1 MEYDCLVIDDEK
13 MLADSTVEYFNLSGV
28 KAAAVYDALSCQKF
42 LKENTARL
50 LLLDINLGDDSG
62 FKLCKELRKEMQI
75 PILFISARTS
85 DDDKLV
91 AFHIGGDDYVE
102 KAYSLSVLL
111 AKVKVM
117 LKRFGQG
124 TGVKYSDSWLTVDFD
139 SRQVLAGGNP
149 AKLTAQEFKLLSYL
163 IKNENRV
170 IPKRELFE
178 KVWEDKFTGDGT
190 LNVHIRK
197 IREAVERDPG
207 KPEYIVT
214 VWGDGYK
221 FSGGR

>member
-91 AFHIGGDDYVE
+91 AFHIE
-102 KAYSLSVLL
+102 
-111 AKVKVM
+111 
-117 LKRFGQG
+117 
-124 TGVKYSDSWLTVDFD
+124 
-139 SRQVLAGGNP
+139 
-149 AKLTAQEFKLLSYL
+149 
-163 IKNENRV
+163 I
-170 IPKRELFE
+170 
-178 KVWEDKFTGDGT
+178 
-190 LNVHIRK
+190 
-197 IREAVERDPG
+197 
-207 KPEYIVT
+207 
-214 VWGDGYK
+214 
-221 FSGGR
+221 GRAHV